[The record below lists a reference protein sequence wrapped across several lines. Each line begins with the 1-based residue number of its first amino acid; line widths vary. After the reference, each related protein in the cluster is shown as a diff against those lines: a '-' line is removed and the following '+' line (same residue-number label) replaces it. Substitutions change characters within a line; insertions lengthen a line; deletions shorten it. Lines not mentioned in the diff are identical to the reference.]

1 MSSSNTEDTSA
12 HLVPQIVVSTPA
24 ETARKAESASNL
36 GTAAAT
42 RHEPR
47 LRDSSNLAA
56 PALGETSIMPPLRA
70 DYEGRAASEAVIC
83 QEPEKFKAGIEEF
96 PEVGWAVN
104 KSTSGSKEHKKG

>member
-1 MSSSNTEDTSA
+1 MSSSNTGDTSA

-36 GTAAAT
+36 GTAAA
-42 RHEPR
+42 
-47 LRDSSNLAA
+47 
-56 PALGETSIMPPLRA
+56 LGEKSIMPPLRA
-70 DYEGRAASEAVIC
+70 DYEGRAASEAVTC